1 MMMLMFVVTLAS
13 LANIDDNEEILYS
26 NEKVRP
32 VATQAYAIVSTRV
45 CTVSCERSFV
55 PATQASTQH
64 AQAEGAKKQKS
75 EGCIY

>member
-1 MMMLMFVVTLAS
+1 MMMMLMFVVILAR

-45 CTVSCERSFV
+45 CSGTVSCERPFV
-55 PATQASTQH
+55 PATTLSRPAVPS
-64 AQAEGAKKQKS
+64 
-75 EGCIY
+75 